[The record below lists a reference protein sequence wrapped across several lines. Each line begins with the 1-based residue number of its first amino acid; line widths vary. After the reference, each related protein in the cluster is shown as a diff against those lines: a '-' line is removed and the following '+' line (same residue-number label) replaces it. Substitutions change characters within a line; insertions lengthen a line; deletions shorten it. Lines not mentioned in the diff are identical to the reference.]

1 MKGESFSPLK
11 CERFHLGKTSN
22 RWWACHGGLQN
33 MHPKPL
39 VFTGSRHSTKA
50 GDTGMHQRVKGVGFV
65 EWLTNGLVDM

>member
-1 MKGESFSPLK
+1 
-11 CERFHLGKTSN
+11 
-22 RWWACHGGLQN
+22 

-65 EWLTNGLVDM
+65 KWLPNGLVDM